1 MGGHAG
7 PCTGPEDIA
16 GCVAWREAPD
26 GLFIDARQDGASTRA
41 LHRRRY
47 IIATKVRRPP
57 AASSLERGTMVR
69 RRWRGTEDATSSP
82 HTTLPQPG
90 DQSPCLHCLSVQLAV
105 LCVSACV
112 LACADIFEL
121 TCLRVCVSLRGYPC
135 TCVCVCV
142 RGIMWVCVGVLCVD

>member
-1 MGGHAG
+1 
-7 PCTGPEDIA
+7 
-16 GCVAWREAPD
+16 
-26 GLFIDARQDGASTRA
+26 
-41 LHRRRY
+41 
-47 IIATKVRRPP
+47 
-57 AASSLERGTMVR
+57 MVR

-112 LACADIFEL
+112 LACADIFAL
-121 TCLRVCVSLRGYPC
+121 TCLRVCVCLRGYSC

-142 RGIMWVCVGVLCVD
+142 CGIIWVCVGVLCVD

>member
-1 MGGHAG
+1 
-7 PCTGPEDIA
+7 
-16 GCVAWREAPD
+16 
-26 GLFIDARQDGASTRA
+26 
-41 LHRRRY
+41 
-47 IIATKVRRPP
+47 
-57 AASSLERGTMVR
+57 MVR